1 MSAKADG
8 SIMIDTK
15 IDTSGIDEA
24 MESLGKEID
33 KSTDGIQDVGK
44 KVGEEFSKGIKEG
57 MGEPLSEPLEEETL
71 NIQSRLNTLSGSMTK
86 FGTKS
91 TLALTTPLTALG
103 GKMIESAAEM
113 NAASAQFSQVFGNL
127 ESDAASSL
135 GKIADDTGIVE
146 ERLKGSYT
154 QIAAFAKTSGLDTAD
169 ALELSNRAMLAVADS
184 AAFYDRSLE
193 ETAESLRS
201 FLKGNYENDAALGL
215 SATETTRNAAA
226 MELYGQSFNDLSEA
240 QKQLTLLKMV
250 EDANKLSGAL
260 GQASRESDTWSNVTG
275 NLNQEFTNLLG
286 TLGQNLLPVVTP
298 IVQFISNLLEKFG
311 ELDPGIQ
318 RIIVIVGVVVA
329 AMGPL
334 ILLIGGIIS
343 SVTTM
348 IPVIQAIIPVISGVV
363 SSFSPVVLV
372 IGAVIAAI
380 ALLIANWDKVK
391 AVMEKFDDFLQ
402 NVFATDF
409 SNIFGSVLGEPLNAF
424 FANVKNIWESIKKIF
439 SGIISFITGVFTGD
453 WKKAW
458 NGVKDIFAGVFGLFE
473 SIIKAPINGVIGLI
487 NGLIG
492 GIVDGINLVIGA
504 LNGLSFEV
512 PDWVPGI
519 GGSTMGFAIPE
530 VEKIKIPYLAAGAVI
545 PPNAPFMAM
554 LGDQKHGTN
563 IEAPLDTIKQAVA
576 EVMANINPGRDN
588 RDIVIEISGRE
599 IFRVIRNEAEEY
611 FETTG
616 NSAFPF

>member
-8 SIMIDTK
+8 SIIIDTK

-24 MESLGKEID
+24 MESLGKDID
-33 KSTDGIQDVGK
+33 KSTDGVQDVGK

-57 MGEPLSEPLEEETL
+57 MGEPLSEPLEEQTQ
-71 NIQSRLNTLSGSMTK
+71 NIQSRLDTLSGSMTK

-113 NAASAQFSQVFGNL
+113 NAASAQFSQVFGDL
-127 ESDAASSL
+127 EGDAASSL

-215 SATETTRNAAA
+215 SSTETTRNAAA
-226 MELYGQSFNDLSEA
+226 MELYGQAFNDLSEA

-250 EDANKLSGAL
+250 EDANALSGAM

-318 RIIVIVGVVVA
+318 KIIVIIGVVVA
-329 AMGPL
+329 AMGPV
-334 ILLIGGIIS
+334 LLLVGGIIS
-343 SVTTM
+343 AISTM
-348 IPVIQAIIPVISGVV
+348 IPVISAVIGALNPVT
-363 SSFSPVVLV
+363 LA

-439 SGIISFITGVFTGD
+439 SGIINFITGVFTGD

-492 GIVDGINLVIGA
+492 GIVDGINLVVGA
-504 LNGLSFEV
+504 LNNLKFDV

-519 GGSTMGFAIPE
+519 GGSTMGFNIPK
-530 VEKIKIPYLAAGAVI
+530 VDKIKIPYLATGAVI
-545 PPNAPFMAM
+545 PPNSPFMAI
-554 LGDQKHGTN
+554 LGDQRRGTN
-563 IEAPLDTIKQAVA
+563 IEAPLSTIESALDNVLNRRGGA
-576 EVMANINPGRDN
+576 NENLTIHNVMQVN
-588 RDIVIEISGRE
+588 RRVLYDEVIEEAKLRQTVNGR
-599 IFRVIRNEAEEY
+599 NP
-611 FETTG
+611 FEL
-616 NSAFPF
+616 A

>member
-1 MSAKADG
+1 MSARVDG
-8 SIMIDTK
+8 SIIIDTR
-15 IDTSGIDEA
+15 IDTSGFDEFT
-24 MESLGKEID
+24 ESLERNID
-33 KSTDGIQDVGK
+33 RSTNDMQDAGRRI
-44 KVGEEFSKGIKEG
+44 GEEFSSGIREG
-57 MGEPLSEPLEEETL
+57 MGEPLNEPLEEQTQ

-103 GKMIESAAEM
+103 GKMIEAAAEM
-113 NAASAQFSQVFGNL
+113 NAASAQFSQVFGDL

-135 GKIADDTGIVE
+135 GRIADDTGIVE

-250 EDANKLSGAL
+250 EDANALSGAL

-318 RIIVIVGVVVA
+318 QIIVIIGAVVA
-329 AMGPL
+329 AIGPL
-334 ILLIGGIIS
+334 VLLVGGIIS
-343 SVTTM
+343 SVS
-348 IPVIQAIIPVISGVV
+348 AIIPVISA
-363 SSFSPVVLV
+363 V
-372 IGAVIAAI
+372 IGALNPVTLAIVAVVAAI

-409 SNIFGSVLGEPLNAF
+409 TEIFGSTLGEPLNAF
-424 FANVKNIWESIKKIF
+424 FENIENIWESIKKIF
-439 SGIISFITGVFTGD
+439 GGIIDFITGVFTGD
-453 WKKAW
+453 WEKAW

-504 LNGLSFEV
+504 INGLSFEV

-530 VEKIKIPYLAAGAVI
+530 IEKIKIPYLAAGAVI

-576 EVMANINPGRDN
+576 EVMANMNVNHG
-588 RDIVIEISGRE
+588 DIVVEISGNEVFRAVMRE
-599 IFRVIRNEAEEY
+599 ANMYAKQ
-611 FETTG
+611 TG
-616 NSAFPF
+616 KTVF